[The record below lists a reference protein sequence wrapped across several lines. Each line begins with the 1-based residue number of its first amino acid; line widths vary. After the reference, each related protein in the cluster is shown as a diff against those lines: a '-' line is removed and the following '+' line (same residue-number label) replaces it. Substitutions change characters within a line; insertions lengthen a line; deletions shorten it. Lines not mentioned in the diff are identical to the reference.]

1 MKIRL
6 PRLLLASLMASMVAA
21 PVGAAV
27 MHSDVSRNTYIDF
40 ATNSGRFAVG
50 STSAMLDYIRQRD
63 GGVKLSYTDSAAK
76 DSSTL
81 EHGMISFDAVSD
93 IGSSTAIGYNYV
105 VTVAHQQSAPMPTF
119 TSNDWGI
126 GEKRSIKYRGIQE
139 GTQFIHQLFGGS
151 ADSEK
156 DYKINRLSKLV
167 TDVETA
173 TVYSGDITKNCVG
186 NNTLIYRVGGGTQS
200 VWDASGTETTVNGAG
215 LYTVGGIGYVSSVVD
230 VSDND
235 DDFQRVYLTTAGGK
249 EAGKGATDNTP
260 LPFGTMGGDSGSP
273 YFVWDSESESFQF
286 LAAHIGTNGDTYK
299 RAGAAQEWTAEVM
312 EADNVRVNMGRT
324 DGTLRFSGAE
334 SGEKDGKVDGIED
347 TFNVGGTDV
356 SVTVPAAVGYLRNSD
371 NSNIYI
377 DDAWNSAT
385 FNGVDVEAWGHTW
398 KSLSSLK
405 DSDTWYG
412 YGDEYLNATE
422 SAYYDNSGDDDKKE
436 PVIATGV
443 TYAKL
448 YRTQNVVLEAAA
460 DKANYIV
467 QVDADT
473 DLGIGYLHFAA
484 NGHKEVQ
491 FNVQSAANHLLNSA
505 GYVVDEDVQV
515 NVSLRNTD
523 ASYMREWRKVG
534 DGTLNICGE
543 GKNEIFLNVGGKGE
557 TLLNQEDGYA
567 AYNVLANAGST
578 VRIKD
583 TSQIYRDFTFGNG
596 GATLD
601 MNGNS
606 MDWYL
611 TKGEDRGGFTINAL
625 TEEAIISNSSATK
638 AVLTFREENNQKFV
652 GSFRD
657 SATSALGIVYDGKG
671 TWELNS
677 IRTNLENKDSGL
689 TVMSGTVRLAGT
701 LTVHGFGSYSA
712 SPDTADFS
720 TREDDWH
727 YADAAMNVTV
737 ADGATFELAGHARL
751 TGDVTVQT
759 GGTYIMR
766 EGVNH
771 AEEYIEGGEN
781 KESTGG
787 KVANYYGHKGD
798 VILEDGAV
806 MKVQY
811 TAGTDTATTY
821 ADDVTGPGKLVID
834 LGTDAAA
841 FNMTGQ
847 ISGLQQ
853 LDVQDKSRLNLQNMQ
868 DVAKTAISG
877 EGSMVLQN
885 GDKELLKVE
894 TVQKSAPATLSNL
907 SLSSTTP
914 SEAKIAGANGQT
926 GQVQSAQLS
935 VQANTTLVLEHVVLA
950 DDVQL
955 VLAGAGARVLAD
967 QAELTLTAT
976 NTVGA
981 EVGVASAITLK
992 GCGISDQLRLEA
1004 GDKIYSMI
1012 SNALVGAIT
1021 VQGSSLLVDMT
1032 ALGDMNGYD
1041 AVKLSFGQIT
1051 SVLAMAAAAE
1061 SENTKF
1067 GDLSA
1072 MSVTALMQD
1081 GKTWNGF
1088 YSPQDS
1094 SSVYFAYLPE
1104 PTTTTLSLLA
1114 LAALCARRRRKMA

>member
-6 PRLLLASLMASMVAA
+6 PRLLLASLLAAMLAA

-27 MHSDVSRNTYIDF
+27 RHTDVSLQTYVDF
-40 ATNSGRFAVG
+40 ATNSGRYAVG
-50 STSAMLDYIRQRD
+50 GQVNAMLDYLRTRD
-63 GGVKLSYTDSAAK
+63 EGVKIEYTGGQSAY
-76 DSSTL
+76 TL
-81 EHGMISFDAVSD
+81 PHEMISFDSVADMGNVTAV
-93 IGSSTAIGYNYV
+93 GYNYI
-105 VTVAHQQSAPMPTF
+105 VTVAHNSNQLYPTF
-119 TSNDWGI
+119 TGNDYGI
-126 GEKRSIKYRGIQE
+126 GAEKSIKYVTVDE
-139 GTQFIHQLFGGS
+139 DYDTLTQKTFVHHIYSG
-151 ADSEK
+151 DN
-156 DYKINRLSKLV
+156 DYKVARLTKLV
-167 TDVETA
+167 TDVTPAQMTGGAGSDYKDEL
-173 TVYSGDITKNCVG
+173 V
-186 NNTLIYRVGGGTQS
+186 YRVGGGLNYLRDDKGDSDLSQQG
-200 VWDASGTETTVNGAG
+200 VY
-215 LYTVGGIGYVSSVVD
+215 LVGGIAGITGWESSTGDLRHGYVTGT
-230 VSDND
+230 SDW
-235 DDFQRVYLTTAGGK
+235 TP
-249 EAGKGATDNTP
+249 GKGAGEGTP
-260 LPFGTMGGDSGSP
+260 LPFGSEKGDSGSP
-273 YFVWDSESESFQF
+273 YFVWEGDDETGSYKFLMAHRGSLNNNKNTQGCEALEWTQNIMQQDSFCVDMGKVKGALKIQGAEVDAVDGPVWS
-286 LAAHIGTNGDTYK
+286 DTYK
-299 RAGAAQEWTAEVM
+299 TEVYNAELDAFV
-312 EADNVRVNMGRT
+312 EVEQKFDVRVAQAFLADDDN
-324 DGTLRFSGAE
+324 DGPVLD
-334 SGEKDGKVDGIED
+334 K
-347 TFNVGGTDV
+347 N
-356 SVTVPAAVGYLRNSD
+356 
-371 NSNIYI
+371 
-377 DDAWNSAT
+377 WNSYLLA
-385 FNGVDVEAWGHTW
+385 VETGQHTW
-398 KSLSSLK
+398 KTLSDLK
-405 DSDTWYG
+405 NKDTWYA
-412 YGDEYLNATE
+412 YGNEYLNAKESVTLDKDSKPVVTE
-422 SAYYDNSGDDDKKE
+422 GL
-436 PVIATGV
+436 

-448 YRTQNVVLEAAA
+448 FKTQNLVLEAAA
-460 DKANYIV
+460 DGASY
-467 QVDADT
+467 QVEVTKDT
-473 DLGIGYLHFAA
+473 DLGAGYLHFAA
-484 NGHKEVQ
+484 NGKKNVQ
-491 FNVQSAANHLLNSA
+491 FELKSQNNNLLLLNSA
-505 GYVVDEDVQV
+505 GYVVDEEVQV
-515 NVSLRNTD
+515 NVTLRNAD
-523 ASYMREWRKVG
+523 ALYMREWRKVG
-534 DGTLNICGE
+534 EGTLNICGE

-557 TLLNQEDGYA
+557 TLLNQKDGYA

-611 TKGEDRGGFTINAL
+611 TKGEDHGGFTINAL

-638 AVLTFREENNQKFV
+638 AVLTFREEKNQKFV
-652 GSFRD
+652 GSFQD
-657 SATSALGIVYDGKG
+657 SATSALGIVYDGEG

-677 IRTNLENKDSGL
+677 IRTQLKHADSGL
-689 TVMSGTVRLAGT
+689 TVMSGTVKLAGT
-701 LTVHGFGSYSA
+701 PTVHGYGTVHTEF
-712 SPDTADFS
+712 TADFS
-720 TREDDWH
+720 TRADDWH
-727 YADAAMNVTV
+727 YADATMNVTV
-737 ADGATFELAGHARL
+737 ANGATFELASHARL

-787 KVANYYGHKGD
+787 EVANYYGHKGD

-885 GDKELLKVE
+885 GDKDLLKVE
-894 TVQKSAPATLSNL
+894 TVQESAPATLSNL
-907 SLSSTTP
+907 SLSSTSP

-935 VQANTTLVLEHVVLA
+935 VLANTTLVLEHVVLA
-950 DDVQL
+950 DDVKL
-955 VLAGAGARVLAD
+955 VLAGAGARVLVD
-967 QAELTLTAT
+967 QAEFSLTAT
-976 NTVGA
+976 NTVGT
-981 EVGVASAITLK
+981 EEGVASAITLK

-1088 YSPQDS
+1088 YSSQDS

>member
-1 MKIRL
+1 MKLRL
-6 PRLLLASLMASMVAA
+6 PHLLFIALVATMVSA
-21 PVGAAV
+21 PAEAAV
-27 MHSDVSRNTYIDF
+27 MHSDVSRNTYVDF

-50 STSAMLDYIRQRD
+50 STSAMLDYIRKRD

-151 ADSEK
+151 DDSEK

-173 TVYSGDITKNCVG
+173 TVYSGDITENCVG
-186 NNTLIYRVGGGTQS
+186 NNTLVYRVGGGTQS

-215 LYTVGGIGYVSSVVD
+215 LYTVGGIGYVSSVKD

-235 DDFQRVYLTTAGGK
+235 DVFQRVYLTTAGGK
-249 EAGKGATDNTP
+249 AAGQGATDNTP

-299 RAGAAQEWTAEVM
+299 RAGTAQEWTAEVM

-347 TFNVGGTDV
+347 TFSVGGTDV
-356 SVTVPAAVGYLRNSD
+356 KVTVPAAVGYLRNSE
-371 NSNIYI
+371 NFNIY
-377 DDAWNSAT
+377 DDAWNTAT
-385 FNGVDVEAWGHTW
+385 FNGVDVDAWGYTW

-412 YGDEYLNATE
+412 YGDEYLNATA
-422 SAYYDNSGDDDKKE
+422 SAYYDNSGDDEKKE

-467 QVDADT
+467 QVDEDT

-491 FNVQSAANHLLNSA
+491 FNVQSAENRLLNSA

-557 TLLNQEDGYA
+557 TLLNQKEGYA
-567 AYNVLANAGST
+567 AYNVLANTGST

-606 MDWYL
+606 MDWFL
-611 TKGEDRGGFTINAL
+611 TKGEDHGGFTINAL

-652 GSFRD
+652 GSFQD

-751 TGDVTVQT
+751 TGDVSVQSK
-759 GGTYIMR
+759 GKYIMR

-787 KVANYYGHKGD
+787 EVAKYYGHWGD
-798 VILEDGAV
+798 VKLAEDSEMLVA
-806 MKVQY
+806 Y
-811 TAGTDTATTY
+811 TADTDTATRYTGK
-821 ADDVTGPGKLVID
+821 VSGPGKLTVD

-841 FNMTGQ
+841 FVLDGEV
-847 ISGLQQ
+847 SGVKSV
-853 LDVQDKSRLNLQNMQ
+853 DVVDKSKLELGSNVTIAALQLGNASFTKVHTMNE
-868 DVAKTAISG
+868 DVLSGSEEEQLSMKNTHMVVTADKTYTISHAKV
-877 EGSMVLQN
+877 EGSYI
-885 GDKELLKVE
+885 DAKEGSTLKLSDVYVAAG
-894 TVQKSAPATLSNL
+894 TYLTDAPATLV
-907 SLSSTTP
+907 
-914 SEAKIAGANGQT
+914 ADD
-926 GQVQSAQLS
+926 
-935 VQANTTLVLEHVVLA
+935 TTLQVVVGTNA
-950 DDVQL
+950 TAQP
-955 VLAGAGARVLAD
+955 
-967 QAELTLTAT
+967 LTLSGALTVEAPGGADKATVAATDKGLQITSSIMDTFTVTGSLLTIDLTGSEWSFDGTALT
-976 NTVGA
+976 LN
-981 EVGVASAITLK
+981 GVAVGDWIALSFDTDDKSAA
-992 GCGISDQLRLEA
+992 SF
-1004 GDKIYSMI
+1004 DKD
-1012 SNALVGAIT
+1012 L
-1021 VQGSSLLVDMT
+1021 
-1032 ALGDMNGYD
+1032 
-1041 AVKLSFGQIT
+1041 AVKLTFSG
-1051 SVLAMAAAAE
+1051 VEALADVSLTGYYNVEEAAP
-1061 SENTKF
+1061 T
-1067 GDLSA
+1067 
-1072 MSVTALMQD
+1072 T
-1081 GKTWNGF
+1081 
-1088 YSPQDS
+1088 
-1094 SSVYFAYLPE
+1094 VYFQTRYVPE
-1104 PTTTTLSLLA
+1104 PSTATLSLLA
-1114 LAALCARRRRKMA
+1114 LAALCARRRRRMA